1 MDSQFEI
8 KLFGLLA
15 ETLGANSIQ
24 VPLFDSSDALLD
36 YLCEHYPILKEKV
49 FMLAVDK
56 NIIHENCTIT
66 SNSEVALMPP
76 FSGG

>member
-8 KLFGLLA
+8 KIFGLLA
-15 ETLGANSIQ
+15 ESLGAHSIQ
-24 VPLFDSSDALLD
+24 VPMFDSSDALLV
-36 YLCEHYPILKEKV
+36 YLREQYPILKEKV

-56 NIIHENCTIT
+56 NIIHENCTLS